1 LKQLHQVLTRGLQ
14 ATASLWPALELA
26 YAWVHHAAHLLANSD
41 QLGSVEARA
50 TYHAW
55 VTQMQEQKSKVGALS
70 SAIDHFVKIT
80 ESFAPGL
87 FHCYDVAD
95 LPRTNNDLERCF
107 GSVRAHERRATGR
120 RGAIPGLVVRGPV
133 RLIAAVVTKLHPLEA
148 AELQPEDYQAWW
160 QLRAQVNYRQEARRQ
175 QFRFRKDPAAYL
187 ALLET
192 RLLQ

>member
-1 LKQLHQVLTRGLQ
+1 
-14 ATASLWPALELA
+14 
-26 YAWVHHAAHLLANSD
+26 
-41 QLGSVEARA
+41 
-50 TYHAW
+50 
-55 VTQMQEQKSKVGALS
+55 MQEQKSLVGELS
-70 SAIDHFVKIT
+70 SVIDHFVKIT

-120 RGAIPGLVVRGPV
+120 RGVIPALVVHDPV
-133 RLIAAVVTKLHPLEA
+133 RLIAAVVTRLYPLEA

-175 QFRFRKDPAAYL
+175 QFRFRKDPEAYL
-187 ALLET
+187 APLEAH
-192 RLLQ
+192 LLQ

>member
-1 LKQLHQVLTRGLQ
+1 MKQLHQVITRAQQ
-14 ATASLWPALELA
+14 ATAEHGPPLELA
-26 YAWVHHAAHLLANSD
+26 YGWVHHAVHLLANPD
-41 QLGSVEARA
+41 QLDSVEARA
-50 TYHAW
+50 AYHAW

-70 SAIDHFVKIT
+70 SVIDHFVKIT

-133 RLIAAVVTKLHPLEA
+133 RRLSAALTKLPP
-148 AELQPEDYQAWW
+148 LQPADLQPADYQAW
-160 QLRAQVNYRQEARRQ
+160 
-175 QFRFRKDPAAYL
+175 
-187 ALLET
+187 
-192 RLLQ
+192 

>member
-1 LKQLHQVLTRGLQ
+1 MLTRALQ
-14 ATASLWPALELA
+14 ATASLWPPLELA
-26 YAWVHHAAHLLANSD
+26 YTWVHHAAHLLANTER
-41 QLGSVEARA
+41 QGGAQVRA
-50 TYHAW
+50 AYQAW
-55 VTQMQEQKSKVGALS
+55 VSQMQEQKSQVGTLS
-70 SAIDHFVKIT
+70 SAIDHFVKLT
-80 ESFAPGL
+80 ERFAPGL

-133 RLIAAVVTKLHPLEA
+133 RLMAAVVTKLHPLEA
-148 AELQPEDYQAWW
+148 TELQPEDYRSWW
-160 QLRAQVNYRQEARRQ
+160 QLRTQLNYRQEARRQ

-187 ALLET
+187 ALLEA